1 MRILY
6 IAGESANWV
15 INLCNEMC
23 KQGHEVTCVVQQLDE
38 YDKDNIIVNHPN
50 LTRIN
55 VDYSIMFSP
64 EKMLQKILALN
75 KTFDIVYGSH
85 TPVSPTIN
93 HIARTLSLPW
103 GIMILDIPTN
113 QINEERGRAL
123 QWQYWFDIMKY
134 ANSIT
139 FNTYVARDEYYN
151 FTHQWFPDENVITY
165 AVNIPERF
173 YKSGI
178 DIKGDYVVS
187 AFRLTTQK
195 NANLITRA
203 LSRLNLPLKQVV
215 IGRDNGDLKEI
226 KKIAENNNIEVIHK
240 EMVTEEEKYELI
252 KNSLCLVYPQKSA
265 YIGGLSPWEGM
276 IIGKSTIVS
285 DYKVLHDMFGE
296 HAIYVDPDNEEDL
309 AKEIAFIYAEKRVSN
324 LKMLQH
330 YLHAL
335 DSANF
340 KDMAKGL
347 LKVFE
352 KNIKGR

>member
-6 IAGESANWV
+6 FGGESANWV

-38 YDKDNIIVNHPN
+38 YDKDNPIKEHEN

-55 VDYSIMFSP
+55 VDYNTMFSP
-64 EKMLQKILALN
+64 DKMLKKIVELN

-85 TPVSPTIN
+85 TPVSPVVNT
-93 HIARTLSLPW
+93 IARTYSIPW
-103 GIMILDIPTN
+103 GIMILDVPVN
-113 QINEERGRAL
+113 QMNEERGRML
-123 QWQYWFDIMKY
+123 QWQYWFDVMKY

-139 FNTYVARDEYYN
+139 FNTFVARDAYYD

-165 AVNIPERF
+165 AVNVPDKF
-173 YKSGI
+173 VKSGI
-178 DIKGDYVVS
+178 NIKGDYVVS

-203 LSRLNLPLKQVV
+203 LARLNLPIKQVV
-215 IGRDNGDLKEI
+215 IGRDNGDLKVI
-226 KKIAENNNIEVIHK
+226 KDIAERNGVEVIYK

-276 IIGKSTIVS
+276 IIGKPTIVS
-285 DYKVLHDMFGE
+285 DYKVLRDLFGDE
-296 HAIYVDPDNEEDL
+296 IIYVDSEDSEEL
-309 AKEIAFIYAEKRVSN
+309 AKEIAYLYAKDKDDIFLEYQSNKALREASFEK
-324 LKMLQH
+324 
-330 YLHAL
+330 
-335 DSANF
+335 
-340 KDMAKGL
+340 MAKKL

-352 KNIKGR
+352 KNVEGR